1 MMQPFKLTRGA
12 EEVSAT
18 LPRGGEQSGP
28 GPRRWRRYLTA
39 NNGLLLLMV
48 AALALVL
55 LQRRGLLLPS
65 PSVNVGGP
73 ATRGRVAPDFE
84 LPSLQGPQV
93 RLSQFRGQVVLVNF
107 WATWCPP
114 CRAEMPSI
122 ERLYR
127 AYASRGLAILAVDDE
142 RAGSA
147 VVEGFQRNLVLS
159 FPILLDS
166 SGDVSTLYGVRGLPT
181 TVIVDREGRIASV
194 DFGARDWSDRAA
206 RELIEKLLAEKKGAR

>member
-1 MMQPFKLTRGA
+1 MGR
-12 EEVSAT
+12 EEDESAA
-18 LPRGGEQSGP
+18 LSQSGEKD
-28 GPRRWRRYLTA
+28 GPRFRRWPRYLNV

-55 LQRRGLLLPS
+55 LQRHGRLLPS
-65 PSVNVGGP
+65 PSADVGGP
-73 ATRGRVAPDFE
+73 SARDKVAPDFE
-84 LPSLQGPQV
+84 LPSMQGLQV
-93 RLSQFRGQVVLVNF
+93 HLSQFRGQVVLVNF

-127 AYASRGLAILAVDDE
+127 AYASRGLEILAVDDE
-142 RAGSA
+142 RVGSG
-147 VVEGFQRNLVLS
+147 VVEGFQRDLTLS

-166 SGDVSTLYGVRGLPT
+166 AGDVSALYGVRGLPT
-181 TVIVDREGRIASV
+181 TVVIDREGRIASV

-206 RELIEKLLAEKKGAR
+206 RELVEKLLAEKKGAL